1 MSQGPPSL
9 RINLGTTDVL
19 ERGYELRIVI
29 LETPDMHSM
38 SIQSVTSHKTKEYFV
53 IFSFNHFCLDF
64 FFVLLEK
71 MHAIIFNLYRESN
84 RIVSLKSK
92 VESNRGFGVSQQP

>member
-1 MSQGPPSL
+1 MFQVIMSQGPPPSL

-38 SIQSVTSHKTKEYFV
+38 SIQSVTSHKKEKN
-53 IFSFNHFCLDF
+53 IL
-64 FFVLLEK
+64 
-71 MHAIIFNLYRESN
+71 
-84 RIVSLKSK
+84 
-92 VESNRGFGVSQQP
+92 